1 MSNLPCS
8 VFFLQL
14 TTSQVAPESLETP
27 PSIESFDF
35 GSCVALHRFLYDHW
49 DHMRQRLVTQ
59 ERKDFVRS
67 PAEVSRGRSPV
78 LEPLR
83 NLITNLGPPPLAVT
97 WNRPQISTNTP
108 PSYSRF
114 QNFMLRNAFRS
125 TESFVTARAVYDGGE
140 SKVPP
145 IDHYLLSLPSQ
156 NANLGYQDSLSI
168 ICIILRHIDAENID
182 YDTLLYCYLKV
193 WSAMTQSKPT

>member
-1 MSNLPCS
+1 MPIHHHIEIFRTNSCKVP
-8 VFFLQL
+8 
-14 TTSQVAPESLETP
+14 PEITDTP
-27 PSIESFDF
+27 TGGESFDF

-49 DHMRQRLVTQ
+49 DHVRQRLVSQ
-59 ERKDFVRS
+59 ERRDFVRS

-97 WNRPQISTNTP
+97 WNRPQISANSP
-108 PSYSRF
+108 PAYSRF

-140 SKVPP
+140 SKV
-145 IDHYLLSLPSQ
+145 
-156 NANLGYQDSLSI
+156 
-168 ICIILRHIDAENID
+168 RHQERF
-182 YDTLLYCYLKV
+182 
-193 WSAMTQSKPT
+193 P